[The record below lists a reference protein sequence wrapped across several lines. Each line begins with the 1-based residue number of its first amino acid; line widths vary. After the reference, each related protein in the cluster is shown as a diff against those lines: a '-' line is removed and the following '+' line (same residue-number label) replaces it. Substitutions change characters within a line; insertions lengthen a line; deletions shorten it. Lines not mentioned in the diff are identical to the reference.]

1 MRETLRTSITRKD
14 LNVQTNHW
22 LEFSRRSPQ
31 HLTTPRF
38 PHGTHWT
45 RPGVARAQH
54 HPRSESTPPGPPRYT
69 RPGTT
74 SINLQRTIQ
83 EGTSLSVEADNFL
96 SLQST
101 VTVNLVFFERF
112 YQRTPPEKQQQQH
125 QQRTEK
131 FQNNAKHKQ
140 QHGVQ
145 QQHRSEISWWSTI
158 HKRYLVV
165 SAKKNSRTIREIESE
180 RESGRMIKFNIRRYS
195 LLGGGG
201 KWFLEAIGNDTF
213 GKENFM
219 LECYLTYSLWHVMRY
234 FLNGQMTI
242 CSGKEFGALLSAQ
255 IMRARLLH
263 ATCIR
268 CAELPGFSPEFD
280 DEVGRAIQSAVSQ
293 IKSHNVG
300 TSFSKFDQKINLKSS
315 FKFDIKVS
323 EKIIGKT
330 TKKKRFSSS
339 PYSLAQDFSKMLLHR
354 LRHWKIDR
362 LFKLTLPLL
371 KNSIIYVDPTSIVLA
386 TKHASDTLVS

>member
-45 RPGVARAQH
+45 RPGGGSR
-54 HPRSESTPPGPPRYT
+54 STPSEIRVHPTGPPRYT

-201 KWFLEAIGNDTF
+201 KWFLKAIGNDTF
-213 GKENFM
+213 GKENFI
-219 LECYLTYSLWHVMRY
+219 LECYLTYYFDIMSHNEIFFKWSKHIRSNNYLFKNRVWSFIVSPNWVCKALASNLHSMR
-234 FLNGQMTI
+234 
-242 CSGKEFGALLSAQ
+242 GATGLFAWV
-255 IMRARLLH
+255 
-263 ATCIR
+263 R
-268 CAELPGFSPEFD
+268 CRSRPCNS
-280 DEVGRAIQSAVSQ
+280 VSCQSQ
-293 IKSHNVG
+293 ITQRRNVF
-300 TSFSKFDQKINLKSS
+300 FSKFDQKINLKSS
-315 FKFDIKVS
+315 FEFDIKVS
-323 EKIIGKT
+323 DHWQNN
-330 TKKKRFSSS
+330 KREEISFL
-339 PYSLAQDFSKMLLHR
+339 SLWSRAKFQ
-354 LRHWKIDR
+354 WNI
-362 LFKLTLPLL
+362 
-371 KNSIIYVDPTSIVLA
+371 TS
-386 TKHASDTLVS
+386 